1 MAGGTGEGRAFGRW
15 RKLSDHSGALRLA
28 AAASLALGLL
38 NFAAISAVAESSNS
52 QAKSDPVIK
61 ADSVAVTGAIDS
73 VPAPVRQITLTRNK
87 SRTIELHAPFSAAV
101 VGAPNI
107 ADVLPMSDTM
117 LYIQGKE
124 FGTTNISVFDKEKR
138 LIAVIDI
145 QVTIDAQQISRN
157 IQQSIGSPAIKVSAA
172 HDQVILSGTARDA
185 ADVER
190 AVAIAKA
197 MAPGAAVI
205 NAMRIGQPQ
214 QVMLKVR
221 YLEASRSAARE
232 IGVNWFGSNDNGT
245 RGGSTGLGLPTGPA
259 PSLDPRQVQ
268 DLSVLR
274 GLTTFA
280 SGTTAEP
287 FATVIASILDRG
299 FNLDV
304 MISALEQKGLVRLL
318 AEPNL
323 VALSGD
329 EAKFHAGGKIPV
341 PVATPTGDGSVSVT
355 IQFQPFGV
363 ELSFEP
369 TVLQN
374 GIINL
379 SLEPSVSQLDYS
391 NAVILGGF
399 RIPALTTRKTKTTVE
414 LRSGQSFAISGL
426 LQNEGLR
433 DIAQVPWLGTLPIL
447 GALFRSTSYQQN
459 ETDLVVIVTPHL
471 VAPAAPGQQLS
482 TPLDQRIPSNDRD
495 LFLHGR
501 LDLPKAYADY
511 VSTGGEINGP
521 YGHILIDES
530 GGYSDSS
537 GVRGTWK

>member
-1 MAGGTGEGRAFGRW
+1 MAGGTGKGRGLGRW

-38 NFAAISAVAESSNS
+38 NFAAVSAVAERSNS

-61 ADSVAVTGAIDS
+61 ADSVAVTGSIDP

-138 LIAVIDI
+138 LIAVIDV

-221 YLEASRSAARE
+221 YLEANRNAARD
-232 IGVNWFGSNDNGT
+232 IGVNWFGSNQAAT
-245 RGGSTGLGLPTGPA
+245 RGFNTGLGGPSVVGRGSGGLPIFEAAGT
-259 PSLDPRQVQ
+259 L
-268 DLSVLR
+268 
-274 GLTTFA
+274 A
-280 SGTTAEP
+280 SGGAEP
-287 FATVIASILDRG
+287 FGIAIANILNNG
-299 FNLDV
+299 MNLDV
-304 MISALEQKGLVRLL
+304 MITALEEKGLARLL

-329 EAKFHAGGKIPV
+329 AARFHAGGEIPV
-341 PVATPTGDGSVSVT
+341 PVATPTPTGVSVT
-355 IQFQPFGV
+355 IEYRKFGV
-363 ELSFEP
+363 ELAFRP
-369 TVLQN
+369 TVLQD

-379 SLEPSVSQLDYS
+379 NLEPSVSQLDYS
-391 NAVILGGF
+391 NAVLIEGF
-399 RIPALTTRKTKTTVE
+399 RIPAVTRRETKTTVE

-433 DIAQVPWLGTLPIL
+433 DIAQVPWLGTLPVL

-471 VAPAAPGQQLS
+471 VEPAAPGQQLS
-482 TPLDQRIPSNDRD
+482 TPLDQRIPANDRD

-501 LDLPKAYADY
+501 LDLPKAYRDY
-511 VSTGGEINGP
+511 VTTGGGINGP
-521 YGHILIDES
+521 YGHILIDERA
-530 GGYSDSS
+530 GYSENKGADA
-537 GVRGTWK
+537 TWKP